1 MKSSA
6 TTVDAYLASLPAD
19 RREAIEAVRAVVR
32 KNLDR
37 KIAEGV
43 QYGMVGWFV
52 PHSVY
57 PAGYHC
63 DPKQPL
69 PFASL
74 ASQKSHMALYLFCIY
89 GDAEEKARFVEEWKA
104 TGKKLDMGASCV
116 RFKKLEDVPLDV
128 VGRAIERMTRWASSH
143 TTRPL
148 APRARARSANR
159 QRRRRPRRRSLRRR
173 RRRAPRRRRRRRAPP
188 RRPQEGRARRG

>member
-104 TGKKLDMGASCV
+104 TGKKL
-116 RFKKLEDVPLDV
+116 
-128 VGRAIERMTRWASSH
+128 
-143 TTRPL
+143 
-148 APRARARSANR
+148 
-159 QRRRRPRRRSLRRR
+159 
-173 RRRAPRRRRRRRAPP
+173 
-188 RRPQEGRARRG
+188 